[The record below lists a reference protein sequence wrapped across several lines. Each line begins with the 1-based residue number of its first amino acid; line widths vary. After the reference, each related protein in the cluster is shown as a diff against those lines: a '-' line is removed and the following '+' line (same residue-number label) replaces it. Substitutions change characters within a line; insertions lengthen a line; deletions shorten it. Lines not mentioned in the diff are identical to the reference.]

1 MVREGSG
8 HFWVK
13 DTNKQVLDLFSPGH
27 TGCTRTTNDE
37 QEYRKHEEHT
47 VDSQMYIKLGVINK
61 YPPITASQST
71 LTYHIKLLRS
81 HVLHKSVTFSNSML
95 ELAQEDLPKVYE

>member
-8 HFWVK
+8 HLRVK

-37 QEYRKHEEHT
+37 QEYGKHEEHT
-47 VDSQMYIKLGVINK
+47 VDSQMYIKLVVKQDKPFVRQNPL
-61 YPPITASQST
+61 Y
-71 LTYHIKLLRS
+71 L
-81 HVLHKSVTFSNSML
+81 VLCETHKCKKT
-95 ELAQEDLPKVYE
+95 